1 MSRVLFTVSYEIP
14 EGSREKYLGLIAKL
28 KDILNADGISYSV
41 FEVEKARNQFKEVYI
56 YPSEEAYEASD
67 DAENAEADDLVQ
79 QIYSM
84 VKDKK
89 VHYAHAIEI

>member
-14 EGSREKYLGLIAKL
+14 EGSRAKYLELIAKL

-41 FEVEKARNQFKEVYI
+41 FELEKERNQFKEVYI
-56 YPSEEAYEASD
+56 YPSEEAYDASD
-67 DAENAEADDLVQ
+67 DAENAEADDLIQ
-79 QIYSM
+79 QIYNM

-89 VHYAHAIEI
+89 VQYARAVEI

>member
-14 EGSREKYLGLIAKL
+14 EGNRAKYLELVSKL
-28 KDILNADGISYSV
+28 KDILNTDGISYSV
-41 FEVEKARNQFKEVYI
+41 FELEKGHNQFQEVYI
-56 YPSEEAYEASD
+56 YPSEEAYDASD
-67 DAENAEADDLVQ
+67 DADNAEADDLIQ

-89 VHYAHAIEI
+89 AQYVRATEI